1 MALRHMLLG
10 LLDEAPMHGY
20 LLRRYAREY
29 SWMYPMS
36 NANIYPALHSLEAD
50 GFIAHD
56 TEIFNGRVRKTY
68 HILDAGREELRRW
81 LLDPAEQEQSYRD
94 QLLLKIAMLSD
105 DALPGATTWIR
116 DSLEACRQEIDDHAK
131 ASEDDPNGKDAGLPS
146 RYAKLTRD
154 YAVDLIRLRAEFL
167 ERVLEAAKIPA

>member
-1 MALRHMLLG
+1 
-10 LLDEAPMHGY
+10 MHGY

-68 HILDAGREELRRW
+68 HILEAGREELQRW

-105 DALPGATTWIR
+105 EAVPGARSWIQ
-116 DSLEACRQEIDDHAK
+116 DSLEACRQEIDEHDA
-131 ASEDDPNGKDAGLPS
+131 ALRGSNGNGCSGEEGLAS
-146 RYAKLTRD
+146 RYTKLTRD

-167 ERVLEAAKIPA
+167 ERVLQAAEMPA